1 MKYRFW
7 ANLKTVFQLDDAT
20 FELLETS
27 MRHHYSHDVKSCVE
41 HGGFMYGL
49 RGRRDFHKDQPD
61 DELRN
66 TLEVDSRQLQLCMK
80 ALEMRHYQ
88 AKELHERLDLLSA
101 QLHKLWRLYAAQMEA
116 LNEGL
121 LVPGG
126 DV

>member
-20 FELLETS
+20 FQLLEDS
-27 MRHHYSHDVKSCVE
+27 MRHHYSYDVKNCVE

-49 RGRRDFHKDQPD
+49 RGRRDFHKDKLD

-66 TLEVDSRQLQLCMK
+66 TLELDSRKLQLCMK

-88 AKELHERLDLLSA
+88 AKALHERLDALNA
-101 QLHKLWRLYAAQMEA
+101 QLHKLWHEMVRVTQR
-116 LNEGL
+116 LNEEVL
-121 LVPGG
+121 DEGG